1 MEKSNSSEAHHVRTV
16 SYWTQRRKIRA
27 AVDEFFSNAE
37 IPNDADVSAPQET
50 EPISECLLSVHA
62 DEMSM
67 TCENNN
73 GDSHIQSPVFAS
85 TSDDSECEIDD
96 FVPHE
101 PDTVSD
107 KEECLA
113 NSLVDWVSKFN
124 IPQNA
129 ATALLHILRPL
140 HPSLPSD
147 AQTLMHTP
155 RNFSIKQI
163 PGGGLSLIHI

>member
-1 MEKSNSSEAHHVRTV
+1 
-16 SYWTQRRKIRA
+16 
-27 AVDEFFSNAE
+27 
-37 IPNDADVSAPQET
+37 
-50 EPISECLLSVHA
+50 
-62 DEMSM
+62 M

-73 GDSHIQSPVFAS
+73 GYSQIQSPMFAS
-85 TSDDSECEIDD
+85 GDDSESEIDD

-163 PGGGLSLIHI
+163 PGGGEYVHFGIRNGIEQEAQLPQRNSASAAHTCAADALFLCGSCIGIGTFRS